1 MRRASTRDFTVVWI
15 TTKTIRTYKL
25 RQALCTLDNVYQKLP
40 QCSGDAHTQQ
50 VVRGERSLRVSAQPL
65 MLPPHFLIPR
75 SPYRPRASALAWHTI
90 GTNIKNPAKIRL
102 KSSWNYISFTLW
114 GDGFNPAIGRSPA
127 ISHRIILWSHKFLSI
142 SKNISS
148 TR

>member
-1 MRRASTRDFTVVWI
+1 MCLQILWI
-15 TTKTIRTYKL
+15 TTKKIRTYKL

-90 GTNIKNPAKIRL
+90 GTNIKNPPKIRL
-102 KSSWNYISFTLW
+102 KSSWNYISFTLKYAG
-114 GDGFNPAIGRSPA
+114 GDGFNPSIGRLPA
-127 ISHRIILWSHKFLSI
+127 ISHRIILWSQKLLTLTLHI
-142 SKNISS
+142 P
-148 TR
+148 TRK